1 MAEGGLWKF
10 KIAEAGNP
18 IAPNFLPCFAFE
30 SNFLDEKL
38 HHFPNRISWG
48 DLTVDPRDAQLCL
61 DRIEIPPR
69 DLYLNGRNVPTLM
82 PSEARLLLII
92 DPLLHRDLNVEF
104 GLGLVLLELHSVL
117 RLQNLKDLILIL
129 LASTL
134 KC

>member
-1 MAEGGLWKF
+1 
-10 KIAEAGNP
+10 
-18 IAPNFLPCFAFE
+18 
-30 SNFLDEKL
+30 
-38 HHFPNRISWG
+38 
-48 DLTVDPRDAQLCL
+48 
-61 DRIEIPPR
+61 
-69 DLYLNGRNVPTLM
+69 M